1 MAGKKKAASKKRK
14 SKNRVV
20 SGATPKPAKKRTRT
34 A

>member
-1 MAGKKKAASKKRK
+1 MAGKKKKAKKTDKKKRIA
-14 SKNRVV
+14 